1 MKFNYSARNEKS
13 QIVSGVLEAATQEA
27 ALAALQR
34 AGLVVIKIEKR
45 EGDAWYLKAFSF
57 LQKASLKDLSIF
69 TRQLATLLEAQVSI
83 VESLNTVAD
92 QTTNSVVKEAV
103 MEMSADIQAG
113 LSLSDALAKHP
124 NLFSPFFVNMI
135 KASEFTGRLDESLLY
150 LADYY
155 ETQESINKKVKSAM
169 IYPVFVIGLFVIVII
184 IMVTVVVPQLGT
196 VILESGVPFSELPL
210 MTRILFSVGDFFTKY
225 YVLATGF
232 IVGIVFLLIKYF
244 NSEEG
249 RMFTA
254 TFFLHMPIIGPFLK
268 RLYISRFTETFSVLL
283 KGAIPVAQSLEI
295 SGDVIGSLHYQRV
308 IYEVAEGVRQGQL
321 ISDMLSQNPDYFPP
335 LVSQMIAIGEK
346 TGRLEELLR
355 KVAQFYNRE
364 LEALVN
370 SLAEIV
376 QPVLIVMIGILI
388 GGLIAAII
396 LPIYQIAQQF

>member
-1 MKFNYSARNEKS
+1 MKFTYSARNEKS
-13 QIVSGVLEAATQEA
+13 QIINGILDAATQEA
-27 ALAALQR
+27 ALVALQR
-34 AGLVVIKIEKR
+34 AGLVVIKLEKKQN
-45 EGDAWYLKAFSF
+45 DQWYFKAFGF

-83 VESLNTVAD
+83 VESLHTVAN
-92 QTTNSVVKEAV
+92 QTTNPVIREAALE
-103 MEMSADIQAG
+103 MEADIQAG
-113 LSLSDALAKHP
+113 LAFSDALAKHVH
-124 NLFSPFFVNMI
+124 LFSPFFINMI

-155 ETQESINKKVKSAM
+155 ETQEAINKKVKNAM
-169 IYPVFVIGLFVIVII
+169 IYPIFVIGLFIIVII
-184 IMVTVVVPQLGT
+184 IMVTVVVPQLGR

-210 MTRILFSVGDFFTKY
+210 MTRILFAVGDFFTKY
-225 YVLATGF
+225 YVMALGF
-232 IVGIVFLLIKYF
+232 IGGIVFLLIRYF

-249 RMFTA
+249 QLFLSI
-254 TFFLHMPIIGPFLK
+254 FFLRVPIIGPFLK

-283 KGAIPVAQSLEI
+283 KGAIPVAQALEI
-295 SGDVIGSLHYQRV
+295 SGDVIGSLHYQSA
-308 IYEVAEGVRQGQL
+308 IYQIAEGVRQGQP
-321 ISDMLSQNPDYFPP
+321 ISEMLGQYPEYFPP

-346 TGRLEELLR
+346 TGRLEDLLR

-370 SLAEIV
+370 SLAEII